1 MDLAKF
7 LNKRICVA
15 VSGGV
20 DSMTLLHYVKTQA
33 QGLGITLLAV
43 HCEHG
48 IRGKDSLADCNFV
61 QNVCKEWNIPLIV
74 FSENC
79 LEKAKKEKSSVETAA
94 RNFRHDCFSKL
105 IAENKADYIATA
117 HHQGDEAE
125 TVLFRLARGTSLT
138 GVQGMTEE
146 NGYLIRPILDWPK
159 EKIEAYAL
167 EHQLSYCVDQTNFE
181 RDATRNK
188 LRLDIMPMLENA
200 VPGAGKNISKFA
212 RIAKEDDELLYEL
225 ASELLQET
233 EDGFC
238 VCFSEKPPLFRR
250 ACLLAIKALGIEQ
263 DYTQT
268 HLDSVFALQKSER
281 GARICLPNGLIA
293 IKSEKGIDFTYLK
306 EEIFPEKPPIKIFD
320 KKGFDGGRYAVNVVS
335 SLNIKPE
342 SGLKILRIDGQ
353 KLPQDAVFRFR
364 QDGDEMQ
371 VFGGMR
377 KTLKKIF
384 NEKKIPVLERGYLP
398 LIAEKDGKEVYA
410 ICGIEISDA
419 LRITDQT
426 QEILYITTEKKR

>member
-1 MDLAKF
+1 M
-7 LNKRICVA
+7 
-15 VSGGV
+15 
-20 DSMTLLHYVKTQA
+20 
-33 QGLGITLLAV
+33 
-43 HCEHG
+43 
-48 IRGKDSLADCNFV
+48 
-61 QNVCKEWNIPLIV
+61 
-74 FSENC
+74 
-79 LEKAKKEKSSVETAA
+79 
-94 RNFRHDCFSKL
+94 
-105 IAENKADYIATA
+105 
-117 HHQGDEAE
+117 
-125 TVLFRLARGTSLT
+125 
-138 GVQGMTEE
+138 
-146 NGYLIRPILDWPK
+146 
-159 EKIEAYAL
+159 
-167 EHQLSYCVDQTNFE
+167 
-181 RDATRNK
+181 
-188 LRLDIMPMLENA
+188 
-200 VPGAGKNISKFA
+200 
-212 RIAKEDDELLYEL
+212 
-225 ASELLQET
+225 
-233 EDGFC
+233 
-238 VCFSEKPPLFRR
+238 
-250 ACLLAIKALGIEQ
+250 AIKALGIEQ

-293 IKSEKGIDFTYLK
+293 IKSEKGIDFTYAK

-320 KKGFDGGRYAVNVVS
+320 KNGFDGGRYAVNVVS

-384 NEKKIPVLERGYLP
+384 NDKKIPVSERGYLP

-410 ICGIEISDA
+410 ICGIEISDT